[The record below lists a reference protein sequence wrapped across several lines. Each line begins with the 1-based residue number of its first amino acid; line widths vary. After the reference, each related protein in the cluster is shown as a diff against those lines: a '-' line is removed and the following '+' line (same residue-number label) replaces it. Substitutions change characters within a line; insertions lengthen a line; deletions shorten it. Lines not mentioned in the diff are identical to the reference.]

1 MIICVVVPV
10 LLADIYCVFYL
21 ESSRQLFWEYV
32 ENIILTGFLL
42 ALMAYEALKK
52 TKKMELSKVRKATP
66 DDTKSA
72 SSAKDMRSRDIIF
85 TTD

>member
-1 MIICVVVPV
+1 
-10 LLADIYCVFYL
+10 
-21 ESSRQLFWEYV
+21 
-32 ENIILTGFLL
+32 
-42 ALMAYEALKK
+42 MAYEALKK